1 MARSDSF
8 MVLSYTQMRLSQLL
22 TTGASTDDDLSD
34 LLVQAGYTHRLAN
47 GLYTLLPLGHRVLKK
62 ICAIVHDE
70 MVRVGAQ
77 EVTMPLLQPEELWHK
92 RAPVFGPQLFRL
104 RNESNGRLVLAPTHA
119 EVATILATACIHD
132 SRDLPRVLYQV
143 QPRFRDQFCSIE
155 EGLLQTR
162 EFVMA
167 DAYGFHADSAG
178 LDESYAAIKG
188 AFFRILSLCGV
199 RAEVVLADS
208 GAMGGHESEE
218 FIAEFPNASDP
229 IAVRCDGC
237 GYAASV
243 EIAAFARPPSD
254 SESPLPVEE
263 VLGEIEASSP
273 KRLRWIPFIAGGR
286 VVLAVTPRAQSPNAV
301 KLLNALSR
309 ARMETSGFRA
319 ATADELSRMGG
330 TCDWISLVRTPRSVL
345 VVADEAIRTGVNFSI
360 PSTQVGRSL
369 NNVNIERDF
378 RVDIFADL
386 SSAGDGATCLQCGNP
401 MRAIRGVEVGH
412 IFKLGSHYTAFMK
425 MGCYG
430 LGITRIMS
438 TIVEQWKDPRGI
450 IWPERVAPYKVILI
464 PLNET
469 SRNSAEQLYA
479 ELNKSDVLFDDSDVS
494 SDEKLRRAD
503 LLGIPRQIHLSGDVI
518 NIRKRSSC
526 AVKRV
531 TVSEAKLLTSL
542 LAGR

>member
-1 MARSDSF
+1 
-8 MVLSYTQMRLSQLL
+8 
-22 TTGASTDDDLSD
+22 
-34 LLVQAGYTHRLAN
+34 
-47 GLYTLLPLGHRVLKK
+47 
-62 ICAIVHDE
+62 
-70 MVRVGAQ
+70 
-77 EVTMPLLQPEELWHK
+77 MPLLQPEELWHK
-92 RAPVFGPQLFRL
+92 RAAVFGPQLFRL
-104 RNESNGRLVLAPTHA
+104 RNESTGRLVLAPTHE
-119 EVATILATACIHD
+119 EVATIVAMACIHD

-143 QPRFRDQFCSIE
+143 QPRFRDQFCPTE

-167 DAYGFHADSAG
+167 DAYGFHSDSAG

-199 RAEVVLADS
+199 RAIVVLADS
-208 GAMGGHESEE
+208 GAMGGQESEE
-218 FIAEFPNASDP
+218 FIAELPNASNP
-229 IAVRCDGC
+229 IAVRCDKC

-254 SESPLPVEE
+254 GESPLPVEE

-273 KRLRWIPFIAGGR
+273 RRLRWIPFIAGGR
-286 VVLAVTPRAQSPNAV
+286 VVLAVTPGAHSPNAV
-301 KLLNALSR
+301 KVLNALSQ
-309 ARMETSGFRA
+309 AGMETAGFRA

-330 TCDWISLVRTPRSVL
+330 TCDWISLVRTPRSVF
-345 VVADEAIRTGVNFSI
+345 VVADEALRTGANFSI

-369 NNVNIERDF
+369 KNVNIERDF
-378 RVDIFADL
+378 HVDIFADL
-386 SSAGDGATCLQCGNP
+386 SAAGEGATCLQCGNP

-450 IWPERVAPYKVILI
+450 IWPERVAPYRVILI
-464 PLNET
+464 PLNEK

-479 ELNKSDVLFDDSDVS
+479 ELNAREEVLFDDSDVS

-503 LLGIPRQIHLSGDVI
+503 LLGIPRQMHLSGDVVD
-518 NIRKRSSC
+518 IRERSSS

-531 TVSEAKLLTSL
+531 TVSEAKLLT